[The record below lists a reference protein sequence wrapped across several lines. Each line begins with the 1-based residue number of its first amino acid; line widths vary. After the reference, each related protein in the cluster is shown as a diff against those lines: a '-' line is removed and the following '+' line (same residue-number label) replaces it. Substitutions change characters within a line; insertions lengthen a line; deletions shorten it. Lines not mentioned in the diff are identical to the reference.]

1 MNKFINREREL
12 ASLNRVYQEP
22 AGGLVVLY
30 GRRRLGKTSLL
41 REFSRDKRC
50 VYYMADQAAELS
62 QRNSMARVM
71 ADALNEPLME
81 QMQYAEWYDLF
92 AAFDRLRPGDQ
103 KTVLII
109 DEYQYL
115 CKAQPA
121 FSSFLQKWWD
131 EQWKNEEVLLILS
144 GSLTSMMYRETLAH
158 SSPLYGRSSGQI
170 LLRPLGLQHI
180 PEFIND
186 PTEEKCVERYALCG
200 GVPRYLELFQN
211 TNDFE
216 SALLDGVLN
225 PDAPLHVEA
234 RYLLQDEIDVPNVCW
249 SLMEAIASGATRIS
263 EMASR
268 LAQPAN
274 SLTRYLSLL
283 RDLSMVERE
292 VPVAEKNPSKS
303 KRGVYV
309 IKDSFLRLWF
319 GCVYPYESFFEIG
332 NTDAAFQKLRPLLNR
347 HIELTYEMLCRE
359 YVLAHPELAP
369 NMIRV
374 GRQWGAHYEV
384 DVAGVNAQGCFA
396 LLGECKWSRKKVG
409 LSVLRDLQE
418 TVRQQNLSLSS
429 DVQWVL
435 FSRSGFSDDLQALAD
450 EQSNIRLISRLF
462 KREGRGRALGFR
474 PEA

>member
-1 MNKFINREREL
+1 MNMFVNREREL
-12 ASLNRVYQEP
+12 DSLNRVYQQP
-22 AGGLVVLY
+22 TGGLVVLY

-41 REFSRDKRC
+41 REFSRDKLC

-62 QRNSMARVM
+62 QRNAMARVM
-71 ADALNEPLME
+71 AVALNEPLME
-81 QMQYAEWYDLF
+81 QVRYTAWYDLF
-92 AAFDRLRPGDQ
+92 AAFDRLRHADR
-103 KTVLII
+103 KMVLII

-131 EQWKNEEVLLILS
+131 EHWQNEPILLILC

-158 SSPLYGRSSGQI
+158 SSPLYGRASGQI

-180 PEFIND
+180 PEFVSE
-186 PTEEKCVERYALCG
+186 PTDERCVERYALCG
-200 GVPRYLELFQN
+200 GVPRYLELLSKAA
-211 TNDFE
+211 DFE

-225 PDAPLHVEA
+225 PNAPLHVEA
-234 RYLLQDEIDVPNVCW
+234 RILLQDELDVPNVCW
-249 SLMEAIASGATRIS
+249 SLLEAIASGSSRIS
-263 EMASR
+263 EMAAR

-274 SLTRYLSLL
+274 SLTRYLALL

-332 NTDAAFQKLRPLLNR
+332 NADAALHKLQPLLSR

-359 YVLAHPELAP
+359 YVQTHPELVP
-369 NMIRV
+369 ETVRV
-374 GRQWGAHYEV
+374 GRQWGAHYEI
-384 DVAGVNAQGCFA
+384 DVAGVNARGCFT
-396 LLGECKWSRKKVG
+396 LLGECKWSRQKVG
-409 LSVLRDLQE
+409 LSVLKNLQKKA
-418 TVRQQNLSLSS
+418 QAQNLPLAAG
-429 DVQWVL
+429 VQWVL
-435 FSRSGFSDDLQALAD
+435 FSRSGFSDDLEVLAAQRPD
-450 EQSNIRLISRLF
+450 IRLVYSLF
-462 KREGRGRALGFR
+462 GGGWG
-474 PEA
+474 P

>member
-12 ASLNRVYQEP
+12 DSLNRIDQQP
-22 AGGLVVLY
+22 QGGLAVLY

-41 REFSRDKRC
+41 REFARHKRC

-62 QRNSMARVM
+62 QRNAMARVM
-71 ADALNEPLME
+71 ADVLNEPLME
-81 QMQYAEWYDLF
+81 QVQYATWYDLF
-92 AAFDRLRPGDQ
+92 AAFDRLRPAGQ

-131 EQWKNEEVLLILS
+131 EHWKNENILLILC

-158 SSPLYGRSSGQI
+158 SSPLYGRASGQI
-170 LLRPLGLQHI
+170 LLRPLGLQHL
-180 PEFIND
+180 PKFVNE

-200 GVPRYLELFQN
+200 GVPRYLELFQHA
-211 TNDFE
+211 DGFE
-216 SALLDGVLN
+216 EALLDEVLN

-234 RYLLQDEIDVPNVCW
+234 RILLQDEIDVPNVCW
-249 SLMEAIASGATRIS
+249 SLLEAIASGATRIS
-263 EMASR
+263 EMAAR
-268 LAQPAN
+268 LGQPAN

-309 IKDSFLRLWF
+309 INDSFLRLWF

-332 NTDAAFQKLRPLLNR
+332 NTEAALQKLRPLLQR
-347 HIELTYEMLCRE
+347 HIELTYEILCRE
-359 YVLAHPELAP
+359 YVQMHPEMAP
-369 NMIRV
+369 ETVRF
-374 GRQWGAHYEV
+374 GRQWGAHYEL
-384 DVAGVNAQGCFA
+384 DVAGVNARGRFT
-396 LLGECKWSRKKVG
+396 LLGECKWSRQKVG

-418 TVRQQNLSLSS
+418 TAQQQNLPLAS
-429 DVQWVL
+429 DVRWVL

-450 EQSNIRLISRLF
+450 EAPNIRLVSRIF
-462 KREGRGRALGFR
+462 GC
-474 PEA
+474 

>member
-1 MNKFINREREL
+1 MNKFINRDREL
-12 ASLNRVYQEP
+12 ESLNRVDRQP
-22 AGGLVVLY
+22 TGGLVVLY

-41 REFSRDKRC
+41 REFAKDKRC

-62 QRNSMARVM
+62 QRNAMARVM

-81 QMQYAEWYDLF
+81 QVRYAEWYDLF
-92 AAFDRLRPGDQ
+92 AAFDRLRPADR

-115 CKAQPA
+115 CKAQSA

-131 EQWKNEEVLLILS
+131 EHWKNENVLLILC

-158 SSPLYGRSSGQI
+158 SSPLYGRASGQI

-180 PEFIND
+180 PEFVKD
-186 PTEEKCVERYALCG
+186 STEKRCVERYALCG
-200 GVPRYLELFQN
+200 GVPRYLELFQH
-211 TNDFE
+211 TDGFE
-216 SALLDGVLN
+216 DALLDGVLN

-234 RYLLQDEIDVPNVCW
+234 RILLQDELDVPNVCW
-249 SLMEAIASGATRIS
+249 SLLEAIASGATRIS
-263 EMASR
+263 EMAAR
-268 LAQPAN
+268 LGQPAN
-274 SLTRYLSLL
+274 SLTRYLALL
-283 RDLSMVERE
+283 RDLSIVERE
-292 VPVAEKNPSKS
+292 VPIAEKNPSKS

-332 NTDAAFQKLRPLLNR
+332 NTDAALQKLRPLLSH

-359 YVLAHPELAP
+359 YMHLHPELASGTVR
-369 NMIRV
+369 I

-384 DVAGVNAQGCFA
+384 DVAGVNARDRFT
-396 LLGECKWSRKKVG
+396 LLGECKWSRQKVG

-418 TVRQQNLSLSS
+418 TARQQNLPLEP
-429 DVQWVL
+429 DVQWML
-435 FSRSGFSDDLQALAD
+435 FSRSGFLDDLRAFVD
-450 EQSNIRLISRLF
+450 EQSNIRLISSLF
-462 KREGRGRALGFR
+462 ECGEKINDDK
-474 PEA
+474 